1 MYVVYTIKKRDG
13 KTEIL
18 IRFGGLMIQK
28 KPQEILE
35 ITIASAVK
43 KTELS
48 MKQMILLGLMAGIF
62 IAMAGAGANMG
73 SYFLFANPA
82 TNGLGKMLSGVIFPA
97 GLMMVVFAGAELFTG
112 NNLMFAAVLDRKIT
126 LGAMMK
132 NWVVVYIA
140 NLLGSILVAWLVV
153 YSGLLEN
160 GEGMLKE
167 VTVSIAAAKVNLDFG
182 PAFVRAIFCNIL
194 VCIAV
199 WMGSGA
205 DSTVGKVF
213 TLFFPIWL
221 FVTAG
226 FEHSVANMFFIPA
239 GIFADGGA
247 TAGLDFQGF
256 FINNLIPVTLGNI
269 VGGSVFTAGIYYF
282 AYKEK

>member
-1 MYVVYTIKKRDG
+1 
-13 KTEIL
+13 
-18 IRFGGLMIQK
+18 MIQK

-239 GIFADGGA
+239 GIFADGGV